1 MRSHIPSFQEPGS
14 EEDDARWEAYRALL
28 RRNARHPDAPDVE
41 HEDPSWAFEPAED
54 EPLTIVP
61 AKAAGSSDIV
71 ADEAD
76 APVDEL
82 FLDRVRTPASP
93 PRRSRRLVIG
103 VMAVTAGLILAV
115 ALVPHQP
122 SERVVVLRSPA
133 QVSSGDQAAPPQVV
147 PAEPLAEMATSQAAA
162 PAAKSSPPERR
173 AALDRQDRTPAVAAP
188 AHRRAERPSATVP
201 PDGKESLDCWLTA
214 MNNGRAP
221 GNSDGGLSTCGGPA
235 PASARS
241 SPPPDVP

>member
-14 EEDDARWEAYRALL
+14 EEDDARWEAYRALV

-41 HEDPSWAFEPAED
+41 HEDPSWTLELTED

-61 AKAAGSSDIV
+61 AKAAEDSGGT
-71 ADEAD
+71 DEAD
-76 APVDEL
+76 APVGEL
-82 FLDRVRTPASP
+82 FLDRVRPPAP
-93 PRRSRRLVIG
+93 HRSRRLVIG

-133 QVSSGDQAAPPQVV
+133 QVSSGDQAAPPKVV
-147 PAEPLAEMATSQAAA
+147 PAEPLAEMATSQAEA

-188 AHRRAERPSATVP
+188 AHRRAERPSATLP